1 MDDDA
6 AFFDAMAAY
15 YDARHRSGDDDATP
29 ADARFYRDLVAD
41 ADGPALELGVG
52 TGRVY
57 LELLA
62 AGLVVDGVDVS
73 TGMLDVLREKA
84 AARGLTPSVRRGD
97 VLDLDPDRE
106 YDVVY
111 APNRMFNH
119 LTSIDDQ
126 RAALHNVRDALAPGG
141 RFALNT
147 FVPAF
152 DVVADYGDAV
162 EQTLTVDDDHYRVVA
177 TTSLDDEVEQVA
189 RLHHEVHRNGAFLTE
204 RETTLALVPKRQFEL
219 LFDAAGFS
227 DWTAYGDFDR
237 EPLESPSQEMVWV
250 VER

>member
-15 YDARHRSGDDDATP
+15 YDDRHRSGDDAMP
-29 ADARFYRDLVAD
+29 ADVRFYRDLVAD

-52 TGRVY
+52 TGRVS
-57 LELLA
+57 LELLEA
-62 AGLVVDGVDVS
+62 DLDVDGIDVS
-73 TGMLDVLREKA
+73 TGMLDVLRENA

-97 VLDLDPDRE
+97 VLDLDRDRA

-119 LTSIDDQ
+119 LTSLDDQ
-126 RAALHNVRDALAPGG
+126 LRALRAIRDALAPGG
-141 RFALNT
+141 RLALNT

-152 DVVADYGDAV
+152 DVVADYGDPV
-162 EQTLTVDDDHYRVVA
+162 ERTLTVDGDRYRVVE
-177 TTSLDDEVEQVA
+177 TTTLADEVEQTV
-189 RLHHEVHRNGAFLTE
+189 RLNHEVHRSGEFRTE

-219 LFDAAGFS
+219 LFDAAGFA
-227 DWTAYGDFDR
+227 DWRAYGDFDR
-237 EPLESPSQEMVWV
+237 EPLESASQEMVWV
-250 VER
+250 ADA